1 MGQIDGQGGIDTTAR
16 HAFGAPGIAPTWSSS
31 NKDFVTAALDGS
43 RLWATIGHGI
53 VNEVYWPS
61 TGQPQIRD
69 LGFYLVGKG
78 RWIDLK
84 RERRYRLIT
93 PGPALPALNIVHHG
107 EDYQLTLEILPDPL
121 RDVLLVRFALA
132 GDYRLV
138 FILAPHLG
146 STGCDNCAWL
156 EDDAAYALG
165 GRFAL
170 CLAAS
175 IPVDHL
181 SCGFVGASDGWQDL
195 NRHGSLT
202 YQFQSAGRGT
212 VAISG
217 QASRHHGVLALG
229 FADSP
234 AGAHMRA
241 RTALAADFDAL
252 RSSFVEAWHGWGATL
267 SLPRPDETLGDAAE
281 LSAVVLKIH
290 EDRAYP
296 GAVVASLSVPWG
308 NSTDSLGGYHLVW
321 PRDASL
327 TAFALL
333 AANQRRDARNI
344 LAHLIAAQR
353 HDGHWPQNYFPS
365 GEPYWG
371 GIQLDEVALPVLLA
385 AKLAEL
391 QEPELPGTREMV
403 RAAVGFLARMGPS
416 SSQDRWEENPGISP
430 FTLATAIAALVAA
443 GPWLDPAARDY
454 AADLADDWNERL
466 ESWCYVEDTEL
477 ARALGVRGYYVRVAP
492 PEGAAAAGCRIE
504 LRNRDGQTISAAE
517 LVSLDFSYLV
527 RLGIRSALDPRVQN
541 TIRVVDDVLKVET
554 PSGPLYRRYN
564 GDGYGEHTDGNPF
577 DGRGVGRA
585 WPLLV
590 GERGHLALQ
599 SGEDPLPFLQTMW
612 RCASAGGLLPEQVW
626 DADPI
631 PALELAPGRPSGS
644 AMPLVWAHAEFLKLL
659 VARERGRPVEWL
671 ASVERHFGHRPIAD
685 SDDASAAHASG
696 DRGGSTIWHWRD
708 EAPVDRLRARRA
720 LAVEDRVPFTLH
732 LGFDGW
738 QRVEDRAAEPRPFG
752 IWSVELTVQEL
763 AAADELNFTRRYES
777 GWENRDHRV
786 ALQRTGM
793 SLAKLPRQTPA
804 IGNASAI
811 AVCET

>member
-1 MGQIDGQGGIDTTAR
+1 MSRTTRQNDANTAAS

-43 RLWATIGHGI
+43 RVWATIGHGI
-53 VNEVYWPS
+53 INEVYWPS

-69 LGFYLVGKG
+69 LGFYLIGNG

-84 RERRYRLIT
+84 RERRYRVIT
-93 PGPALPALNIVHHG
+93 SGPALPALNVVHHG
-107 EDYQLTLEILPDPL
+107 DDYQLTLEILPDPL
-121 RDVLLVRFALA
+121 RDVLLVRFALT

-146 STGCDNCAWL
+146 STGRDNSAWL
-156 EDDAAYALG
+156 DDGAAYALG
-165 GRFAL
+165 DRFAL
-170 CLAAS
+170 CLAANMP
-175 IPVDHL
+175 IELL

-195 NRHGSLT
+195 NRHGTLT
-202 YQFQSAGRGT
+202 HQFQSAGPGT

-217 QASRHHGVLALG
+217 QASQKHGVLALG

-234 AGAHMRA
+234 AGAHTRA
-241 RTALAADFDAL
+241 RTALAADFDEL
-252 RSSFVEAWHGWGATL
+252 RSSFIAAWRGWGATL

-281 LSAVVLKIH
+281 LSAAVLKIH

-333 AANQRRDARNI
+333 AANQRRDARHI

-353 HDGHWPQNYFPS
+353 RDGHWPQNYFPS
-365 GEPYWG
+365 GEPYWTG
-371 GIQLDEVALPVLLA
+371 VQLDEVALPVLLA

-391 QEPELPGTREMV
+391 REPELPGTLEMV
-403 RAAVGFLARMGPS
+403 RAAVGFLARTGPS
-416 SSQDRWEENPGISP
+416 SSQDRWEENPGVSP
-430 FTLATAIAALVAA
+430 FTLAATIAALVAA
-443 GPWLDPAARDY
+443 GPWLESAERGY
-454 AADLADDWNERL
+454 ALDLADDWNERL

-477 ARALGVRGYYVRVAP
+477 ARTLGVRGHYVRVAP
-492 PEGAAAAGCRIE
+492 TDGGGAEGGRIE
-504 LRNRDGQTISAAE
+504 LRNRGGQTIAASE

-527 RLGIRSALDPRVQN
+527 RLGIRSALDPRVKD
-541 TIRVVDDVLKVET
+541 TIRVVDNVLKVDT
-554 PSGPLYRRYN
+554 PSGTLYRRYN
-564 GDGYGEHTDGNPF
+564 GDGYGEQVDGRPF

-671 ASVERHFGHRPIAD
+671 ASVEQHFGHRPLAREVE
-685 SDDASAAHASG
+685 SVAVQTGRAQGCTSVW
-696 DRGGSTIWHWRD
+696 RWRD
-708 EAPVDRLRARRA
+708 ESPVPRLPAGKS
-720 LAVEDRVPFTLH
+720 LAVEAATPFTLH

-738 QRVEDRAAEPRPFG
+738 QRVEDRPAKLRVFG
-752 IWSVELTVQEL
+752 IWSVVLTGQEL
-763 AAADELNFTRRYES
+763 VNAAELNFTRRYES

-786 ALQRTGM
+786 AIE
-793 SLAKLPRQTPA
+793 AV
-804 IGNASAI
+804 ASGASVEEPSSV
-811 AVCET
+811 AAA

>member
-1 MGQIDGQGGIDTTAR
+1 MSKMATE
-16 HAFGAPGIAPTWSSS
+16 AFGAPGIAPTWSSS
-31 NKDFVTAALDGS
+31 DKDFVTAALDGS

-53 VNEVYWPS
+53 INEVYWPS

-107 EDYQLTLEILPDPL
+107 DDYQLTLEILPDPL
-121 RDVLLVRFALA
+121 RDVLLVRFALT

-146 STGCDNCAWL
+146 STGCDNSAWL
-156 EDDAAYALG
+156 DDGAAYALG

-175 IPVDHL
+175 IPIESL

-195 NRHGSLT
+195 SRHGALT
-202 YQFQSAGRGT
+202 YQFHSAGPGT
-212 VAISG
+212 VAITG

-234 AGAHMRA
+234 AGAHTRA

-252 RSSFVEAWHGWGATL
+252 RSSFVEAWKGWGATL

-281 LSAVVLKIH
+281 LSAAVLKIH

-344 LAHLIAAQR
+344 LAHLLAAQQP
-353 HDGHWPQNYFPS
+353 DGHWPQNYFPS

-403 RAAVGFLARMGPS
+403 RAAVGFLARTGPS
-416 SSQDRWEENPGISP
+416 SSQDRWEENPGVSP

-443 GPWLDPAARDY
+443 GPWL
-454 AADLADDWNERL
+454 
-466 ESWCYVEDTEL
+466 
-477 ARALGVRGYYVRVAP
+477 
-492 PEGAAAAGCRIE
+492 
-504 LRNRDGQTISAAE
+504 
-517 LVSLDFSYLV
+517 
-527 RLGIRSALDPRVQN
+527 
-541 TIRVVDDVLKVET
+541 
-554 PSGPLYRRYN
+554 
-564 GDGYGEHTDGNPF
+564 
-577 DGRGVGRA
+577 
-585 WPLLV
+585 
-590 GERGHLALQ
+590 
-599 SGEDPLPFLQTMW
+599 
-612 RCASAGGLLPEQVW
+612 
-626 DADPI
+626 
-631 PALELAPGRPSGS
+631 
-644 AMPLVWAHAEFLKLL
+644 
-659 VARERGRPVEWL
+659 
-671 ASVERHFGHRPIAD
+671 
-685 SDDASAAHASG
+685 
-696 DRGGSTIWHWRD
+696 
-708 EAPVDRLRARRA
+708 
-720 LAVEDRVPFTLH
+720 
-732 LGFDGW
+732 
-738 QRVEDRAAEPRPFG
+738 
-752 IWSVELTVQEL
+752 
-763 AAADELNFTRRYES
+763 
-777 GWENRDHRV
+777 
-786 ALQRTGM
+786 
-793 SLAKLPRQTPA
+793 
-804 IGNASAI
+804 
-811 AVCET
+811 

>member
-1 MGQIDGQGGIDTTAR
+1 MRETAS

-31 NKDFVTAALDGS
+31 DKDFVTAALDGS

-69 LGFYLVGKG
+69 LSFYLVGNG
-78 RWIDLK
+78 HWIDLK
-84 RERRYRLIT
+84 RARRYRLIT

-107 EDYQLTLEILPDPL
+107 DDYQLTLEILPDPL
-121 RDVLLVRFALA
+121 RDVLLVRFALV

-138 FILAPHLG
+138 FLLAPHLG
-146 STGCDNCAWL
+146 STGRDNSAWL
-156 EDDAAYALG
+156 DDGATYAQG
-165 GRFAL
+165 GGFAL
-170 CLAAS
+170 CLAANTP
-175 IPVDHL
+175 IEHL

-195 NRHGSLT
+195 NRHGALT
-202 YQFQSAGRGT
+202 YQFQSARHGT
-212 VAISG
+212 VAITG

-229 FADSP
+229 FASSP
-234 AGAHMRA
+234 AGAHTRA

-252 RSSFVEAWHGWGATL
+252 RSSFIEAWHAWGATL
-267 SLPRPDETLGDAAE
+267 TLPRPDETLGDAAE
-281 LSAVVLKIH
+281 LSAAVLKIH

-308 NSTDSLGGYHLVW
+308 NSTESLGGYHLVW

-333 AANQRRDARNI
+333 AANQRLDARHI
-344 LAHLIAAQR
+344 LAHLLAAQR
-353 HDGHWPQNYFPS
+353 RDGHWPQNYFPS
-365 GEPYWG
+365 GEPYWD

-391 QEPELPGTREMV
+391 REPELPGTREMV
-403 RAAVGFLARMGPS
+403 RAAVGFLARTGPA
-416 SSQDRWEENPGISP
+416 SSQDRWEENPGVSP

-443 GPWLDPAARDY
+443 APWLDSEEHAY
-454 AADLADDWNERL
+454 ALELADDWNERL

-477 ARALGVRGYYVRVAP
+477 ARALGVRGYYVRIAP
-492 PEGAAAAGCRIE
+492 THRAGADGRVE
-504 LRNRDGQTISAAE
+504 LRNRDGATISVSE
-517 LVSLDFSYLV
+517 LVGLDFSYLV
-527 RLGIRSALDPRVQN
+527 RLGIRSALDPRVQD
-541 TIRVVDDVLKVET
+541 TIRVVDQVLTVET
-554 PSGPLYRRYN
+554 PSGTLYRRYN
-564 GDGYGEHTDGNPF
+564 GDGYGEHADGFPF
-577 DGRGVGRA
+577 DGRGIGRA

-612 RCASAGGLLPEQVW
+612 RCASPGGLLPEQVW
-626 DADPI
+626 DANPI

-671 ASVERHFGHRPIAD
+671 ASVEEHFGHRPLAHGRETP
-685 SDDASAAHASG
+685 SARANGANGRSA
-696 DRGGSTIWHWRD
+696 IWHWRD
-708 EAPVDRLRARRA
+708 EVPVARLPAGKS
-720 LAVEDRVPFTLH
+720 LAVEDRAPFTLH

-738 QRVEDRAAEPRPFG
+738 QRIEDRPAEPGAFG
-752 IWSVELTVQEL
+752 IWSVVLTEQEL
-763 AAADELNFTRRYES
+763 IAAEELNFTRKYEN

-786 ALQRTGM
+786 AVERGEARVAE
-793 SLAKLPRQTPA
+793 SPREIPETDEL
-804 IGNASAI
+804 SAI
-811 AVCET
+811 ATAEA

>member
-1 MGQIDGQGGIDTTAR
+1 MSEAAT

-31 NKDFVTAALDGS
+31 DKDFVTAALDGS
-43 RLWATIGHGI
+43 RLWASVGHGI

-69 LGFYLVGKG
+69 LSFYLVGKE

-84 RERRYRLIT
+84 RARRYRLIT

-107 EDYQLTLEILPDPL
+107 DDYQLTLEILPDPL
-121 RDVLLVRFALA
+121 RDVLLVRFALV

-138 FILAPHLG
+138 FLLAPHLG
-146 STGCDNCAWL
+146 STGHDNSAWL
-156 EDDAAYALG
+156 DDGAAYAQG
-165 GRFAL
+165 GGFAL

-175 IPVDHL
+175 TPIEHL

-195 NRHGSLT
+195 NRHGALT
-202 YQFQSAGRGT
+202 YQFKSASHGT

-229 FADSP
+229 FSDSP
-234 AGAHMRA
+234 AGAHTRA

-252 RSSFVEAWHGWGATL
+252 RSAFIEAWHGWGATL

-281 LSAVVLKIH
+281 LSAAVLKIH

-308 NSTDSLGGYHLVW
+308 NSTESLGGYHLVW

-333 AANQRRDARNI
+333 AANQRLDARHI
-344 LAHLIAAQR
+344 LSHLIAAQR
-353 HDGHWPQNYFPS
+353 RGGHWPQNYFPS
-365 GEPYWG
+365 GEPYWD

-391 QEPELPGTREMV
+391 REPELPGTREMV
-403 RAAVGFLARMGPS
+403 RAAVGFLARTGPA
-416 SSQDRWEENPGISP
+416 SSQDRWEENPGVSP

-443 GPWLDPAARDY
+443 APWLQPEERGY
-454 AADLADDWNERL
+454 ALELADDWNERL
-466 ESWCYVEDTEL
+466 ESWCYVENTEL
-477 ARALGVRGYYVRVAP
+477 ARTLKVRGYYVRLGP
-492 PEGAAAAGCRIE
+492 PHQAGADGSRVE
-504 LRNRDGQTISAAE
+504 LRNRDGATVTASE

-527 RLGIRSALDPRVQN
+527 RLGIRSALDPRVQD
-541 TIRVVDDVLKVET
+541 TIRVIDRILTVQT
-554 PSGPLYRRYN
+554 PSGTLYRRYN
-564 GDGYGEHTDGNPF
+564 GDGYGEHVDGHPF
-577 DGRGVGRA
+577 NGQGIGRA

-599 SGEDPLPFLQTMW
+599 SGEDALPFLETMW
-612 RCASAGGLLPEQVW
+612 RCASAGGMLPEQVW
-626 DADPI
+626 DAAPI
-631 PALELAPGRPSGS
+631 PTLELAPGRPSGS

-671 ASVERHFGHRPIAD
+671 ASVEQHFGHRPLAHETEPV
-685 SDDASAAHASG
+685 SKKVSGAPSRAA
-696 DRGGSTIWHWRD
+696 IWHWRD
-708 EAPVDRLRARRA
+708 EVPVTRLPAGKS
-720 LAVEDRVPFTLH
+720 LAIEDRAPFTLH

-738 QRVEDRAAEPRPFG
+738 QRIEDRVAEPAAFG
-752 IWSVELTVQEL
+752 IWSVVLAESELLEAQ
-763 AAADELNFTRRYES
+763 ELNFTRKYEW
-777 GWENRDHRV
+777 GWESRDQRV
-786 ALQRTGM
+786 ALERSEAVRSSSGQPRRTLPLLE
-793 SLAKLPRQTPA
+793 LA
-804 IGNASAI
+804 
-811 AVCET
+811 

>member
-1 MGQIDGQGGIDTTAR
+1 MSESSS

-31 NKDFVTAALDGS
+31 DKDFVTAALDGT
-43 RLWATIGHGI
+43 RLWATVGHGI
-53 VNEVYWPS
+53 INEVYWPS
-61 TGQPQIRD
+61 TGQPQVRD
-69 LGFYLVGKG
+69 LSFYLVGTE

-107 EDYQLTLEILPDPL
+107 DDYQLTLEILPDPL
-121 RDVLLVRFALA
+121 RDVLLVRFALV

-138 FILAPHLG
+138 FILAPHVG
-146 STGCDNCAWL
+146 STGHDNSAWL
-156 EDDAAYALG
+156 EEGAAYAQG
-165 GRFAL
+165 GGVAL

-175 IPVDHL
+175 MPMEHL

-195 NRHGSLT
+195 SRHGELT
-202 YQFQSAGRGT
+202 YQFRSATHGS
-212 VAISG
+212 VAITG

-229 FADSP
+229 FASGP
-234 AGAHMRA
+234 AGAHTRA

-252 RSSFVEAWHGWGATL
+252 HSSFIEAWHAWGATL
-267 SLPRPDETLGDAAE
+267 SLPRPDDTLGDAAE
-281 LSAVVLKIH
+281 LSAAVLKIH

-333 AANQRRDARNI
+333 AANQRLDARHI

-353 HDGHWPQNYFPS
+353 RDGHWPQNYFPS
-365 GEPYWG
+365 GEPYWDG
-371 GIQLDEVALPVLLA
+371 VQLDEVALPVLLA

-391 QEPELPGTREMV
+391 REPELPGTREMV
-403 RAAVGFLARMGPS
+403 RSAVGFLARTGPA
-416 SSQDRWEENPGISP
+416 SSQDRWEENPGVSP
-430 FTLATAIAALVAA
+430 FTLATVIAALVAA
-443 GPWLDPAARDY
+443 GPWLESEEREY
-454 AADLADDWNERL
+454 ALELADDWNERL
-466 ESWCYVEDTEL
+466 ESWCYVENTEL
-477 ARALGVRGYYVRVAP
+477 ARRLGVHGYYVRIAP
-492 PEGAAAAGCRIE
+492 PHRAGEDGRVE
-504 LRNRDGQTISAAE
+504 LRNRDGATVTASE

-527 RLGIRSALDPRVQN
+527 RLGIRSALDPRVQD
-541 TIRVVDDVLKVET
+541 TIRVVDNILKVET
-554 PSGPLYRRYN
+554 PSGTLYRRYN
-564 GDGYGEHTDGNPF
+564 GDGYGEHADGRPF
-577 DGRGVGRA
+577 DGSGIGRA

-599 SGEDPLPFLQTMW
+599 SGKDALPFLQTMW

-631 PALELAPGRPSGS
+631 PTLELVPGRPSGS

-671 ASVERHFGHRPIAD
+671 ASVERHFGHRPLPRDGAPVAER
-685 SDDASAAHASG
+685 SSAASDGA
-696 DRGGSTIWHWRD
+696 TIWHWRD
-708 EAPVDRLRARRA
+708 EVPVLRLPAGKS
-720 LAVEDRVPFTLH
+720 LAIEDRVPFTLH

-738 QRVEDRAAEPRPFG
+738 QRIEDRAAQSGAFG
-752 IWSVELTVQEL
+752 IWSVVLTEQEL
-763 AAADELNFTRRYES
+763 AAAGELNLTRRYPE
-777 GWENRDHRV
+777 GWENFDHRV
-786 ALQRTGM
+786 ALERSEARM
-793 SLAKLPRQTPA
+793 MELPRQGPA
-804 IGNASAI
+804 TDESRTI
-811 AVCET
+811 AVAEAHP

>member
-1 MGQIDGQGGIDTTAR
+1 MSDAPS
-16 HAFGAPGIAPTWSSS
+16 HAFGVPGIAPTWSSS
-31 NKDFVTAALDGS
+31 DKDFVTAALDGS
-43 RLWATIGHGI
+43 RVWATIGHGI
-53 VNEVYWPS
+53 INEVYWPS

-69 LGFYLVGKG
+69 LSFYLVGKG
-78 RWIDLK
+78 RWVDLK
-84 RERRYRLIT
+84 RERRYRLLT
-93 PGPALPALNIVHHG
+93 PGSALPALEIVHYG
-107 EDYQLTLEILPDPL
+107 DDYQLTLEILPDPV
-121 RDVLLVRFALA
+121 RDVLLVRFALV

-138 FILAPHLG
+138 FILAPHVG
-146 STGCDNCAWL
+146 STGRDNSAWL
-156 EDDAAYALG
+156 NDGAAYAHASG
-165 GRFAL
+165 FSL

-175 IPVDHL
+175 IPLEHL

-202 YQFQSAGRGT
+202 YQFESASNGT
-212 VAISG
+212 VAITG
-217 QASRHHGVLALG
+217 QASRHRGVLALG

-234 AGAHMRA
+234 AGAHTRA

-252 RSSFVEAWHGWGATL
+252 RSSFIEAWIAWGATL

-290 EDRAYP
+290 EDHAYP

-308 NSTDSLGGYHLVW
+308 NSTESLGGYHLVW

-333 AANQRRDARNI
+333 AANQRLDARQI
-344 LAHLIAAQR
+344 LSHLIVAQR
-353 HDGHWPQNYFPS
+353 RDGHWPQNYFPS
-365 GEPYWG
+365 GEPYWD

-391 QEPELPGTREMV
+391 GEPEVPGTREMV
-403 RAAVGFLARMGPS
+403 RAALGFLARTGPA
-416 SSQDRWEENPGISP
+416 SSQDRWEENPGVSP
-430 FTLATAIAALVAA
+430 FTLATAISALVAA
-443 GPWLDPAARDY
+443 GPWLESEERSY
-454 AADLADDWNERL
+454 ALELADDWNERL

-477 ARALGVRGYYVRVAP
+477 AGKLGVRGYYVRIAP
-492 PEGAAAAGCRIE
+492 PHRAGADGSRVE
-504 LRNRDGQTISAAE
+504 LRNRDGETITASA

-527 RLGIRSALDPRVQN
+527 RLGIRSGLDPRVQD
-541 TIRVVDDVLKVET
+541 TIRVVDQLLAVET
-554 PSGPLYRRYN
+554 PSGTLYRRYN
-564 GDGYGEHTDGNPF
+564 GDGYGEHADGRSF
-577 DGRGVGRA
+577 DGSGIGRA

-612 RCASAGGLLPEQVW
+612 RCASSGGLLPEQVW

-659 VARERGRPVEWL
+659 VARERARPVEWL
-671 ASVERHFGHRPIAD
+671 ASVEQHFGHRPLALQ
-685 SDDASAAHASG
+685 SESLSGPARVPNGAS
-696 DRGGSTIWHWRD
+696 RIWHWRD
-708 EAPVDRLRARRA
+708 EIPIARLPAEK
-720 LAVEDRVPFTLH
+720 LLVIEDRVPFTLH

-738 QRVEDRAAEPRPFG
+738 QRIQDRPAQPGAFG
-752 IWSVELTVQEL
+752 IWSVALTEQEL
-763 AAADELNFTRRYES
+763 ADAKEVNFTRRYQS

-786 ALQRTGM
+786 MRDEPC
-793 SLAKLPRQTPA
+793 S
-804 IGNASAI
+804 
-811 AVCET
+811 